1 MAWLDDVL
9 DATEESE
16 SPKQFFYW
24 SALATVSAVLK
35 RNVYI
40 DRFYYT
46 MYPNIYVM
54 LIAKSGMKKGVPV
67 ALAKELAARVK
78 GTRIF
83 AGRNSVQ
90 GIIAELAGGKT
101 NPDGTITK
109 DACGF
114 MLASEFSSFLVHDP
128 QTLTILTDLY
138 DSNYNAEWANNLKG
152 GREQLKGLALTMLA
166 ASNPTHFQESVP
178 KHAMNGGFVARTLLI
193 YGDKRANV
201 NSLMYAP
208 KTRINLDELA
218 KPLIEM
224 TKLKGEISFTD
235 EAKQEYDRWYRAYVQ
250 HLDKN
255 QSDDTGTA
263 DRLTDNVL
271 KVAMLI
277 AIAREQGLII
287 TTDNIQEAV
296 EHCAS
301 FRAGLRS
308 VKHGTGRSDD
318 APLIREVMERIVS
331 AKDYIAYR
339 SVILQEMMGDLD
351 HITLDRIITTLEEA
365 KLVETIVVKKK
376 TAYTMPA
383 DKRQWY
389 DNFKKGEQQ

>member
-1 MAWLDDVL
+1 M
-9 DATEESE
+9 
-16 SPKQFFYW
+16 
-24 SALATVSAVLK
+24 K

-40 DRFYYT
+40 DRYFYK
-46 MYPNIYVM
+46 MYSNIYVM
-54 LIAKSGMKKGVPV
+54 LIAKSGMKKGVPI
-67 ALAKELAARVK
+67 ALAKELAERVK

-101 NPDGTITK
+101 QEDGTINR

-138 DSNYNAEWANNLKG
+138 DSNYNAEWANSLKG
-152 GREQLKGLALTMLA
+152 GKESLKGLALTMLA
-166 ASNPTHFQESVP
+166 ASNPTHFQEAVP

-208 KTRINLDELA
+208 KKMLNFDELA
-218 KPLIEM
+218 KPLREM
-224 TKLKGEISFTD
+224 SKLKGEMHIAD
-235 EAKQEYDRWYRAYVQ
+235 DARQEYDRWYRSYVD
-250 HLDKN
+250 HIDAKN
-255 QSDDTGTA
+255 NDDTGTA

-277 AIAREQGLII
+277 ALAREQGTEI
-287 TTDNIQEAV
+287 TTENIQEAI

-301 FRAGLRS
+301 FRAGIRS
-308 VKHGTGRSDD
+308 VKQGTGRSDL
-318 APLIREVMERIVS
+318 APLLRDVLEKIVT
-331 AKDYIAYR
+331 AKNYMVYR
-339 SVILQEMMGDLD
+339 SQLLQEMHGDMD
-351 HITLDRIITTLEEA
+351 HLTLDRVVATLQEA
-365 KLVETIVVKKK
+365 HLIEIRNVNKK
-376 TAYTMPA
+376 TAYIMCE
-383 DKRQWY
+383 DKREWY
-389 DNFKKGEQQ
+389 EKFKRGEEQ

>member
-1 MAWLDDVL
+1 MSWLEDVL
-9 DATEESE
+9 DSTEESE

-24 SALATVSAVLK
+24 SALATVAAVMK
-35 RNVYI
+35 RQIFI
-40 DRFYYT
+40 DRHYYK

-67 ALAKELAARVK
+67 ALAKELAERVK

-101 NPDGTITK
+101 QEDGSIVK

-138 DSNYNAEWANNLKG
+138 DSNYNASWANNLKG
-152 GREQLKGLALTMLA
+152 GKESLKGLALTMLA
-166 ASNPTHFQESVP
+166 ASNPVHFQESVP

-193 YGDKRANV
+193 YGDKRARV

-208 KTRINLDELA
+208 KKRINLDELA

-224 TKLKGEISFTD
+224 SKLKGEVTITD
-235 EAKQEYDRWYRAYVQ
+235 DAKIEYDRWYHAYVK
-250 HLDKN
+250 HIDN
-255 QSDDTGTA
+255 MTNDDTGSA
-263 DRLTDNVL
+263 DRLPDNIL

-277 AIAREQGLII
+277 ALAREQGTTI
-287 TTDNIQEAV
+287 TTDNIQEAI

-301 FRAGLRS
+301 FRAGIRS
-308 VKHGTGRSDD
+308 VKHGTGKNDL
-318 APLIREVMERIVS
+318 APLLREFMERVVA
-331 AKDYIAYR
+331 AKDYTVYR
-339 SVILQEMMGDLD
+339 SQILQDMMGDLD
-351 HITLDRIITTLEEA
+351 HITLDRIVQTLEEGNLITTQI
-365 KLVETIVVKKK
+365 KQRK
-376 TAYTMPA
+376 TSYTMPKE
-383 DKRQWY
+383 KREWY
-389 DNFKKGEQQ
+389 ERFKRGDEQ

>member
-1 MAWLDDVL
+1 MSWLDDVL

-16 SPKQFFYW
+16 SPRQFFYW
-24 SALATVSAVLK
+24 SALATVSAVLR

-40 DRFYYT
+40 ERYFYK
-46 MYPNIYVM
+46 MYPNVYIM
-54 LIAKSGMKKGVPV
+54 LIAKSGMKKGVPI
-67 ALAKELAARVK
+67 ALAKELSSRVK

-101 NPDGTITK
+101 NPDGSITK

-152 GREQLKGLALTMLA
+152 GKEKLSGLALTMLA

-193 YGDKRANV
+193 YGDKRAHV

-208 KTRINLDELA
+208 KKSMDLDTLA
-218 KPLIEM
+218 KPLLDVAN
-224 TKLKGEISFTD
+224 LKGQMDFTS
-235 EAKQEYDRWYRAYVQ
+235 EARVEYDRWYRSYVD
-250 HLDKN
+250 HIDKN
-255 QSDDTGTA
+255 TNDDTGTA
-263 DRLTDNVL
+263 DRLPDNVL
-271 KVAMLI
+271 KVALLI
-277 AIAREQGLII
+277 AVAREQGLLI
-287 TTDNIQEAV
+287 TQDNIEEAI

-301 FRAGLRS
+301 FRAGIRS
-308 VKHGTGRSDD
+308 VKHGTGRSDI
-318 APLIREVMERIVS
+318 APLVRDFMDRVLH
-331 AKDYIAYR
+331 AKDYTVYR
-339 SVILQEMMGDLD
+339 SQILQDMMGDLD
-351 HITLDRIITTLEEA
+351 HLTLDRIVQTLEEGNLI
-365 KLVETIVVKKK
+365 KIVIKNRK
-376 TAYTMPA
+376 TAYTMP
-383 DKRQWY
+383 DEKREWY
-389 DNFKKGEQQ
+389 EKFKKGEEQ